1 MTKAIF
7 RSTRGKHVYISKKQ
21 SHKDDRR
28 KAKKSAASNY
38 FN

>member
-7 RSTRGKHVYISKKQ
+7 RSTRGKHSYISKKQ
-21 SHKDDRR
+21 SHKDDRH
-28 KAKKSAASNY
+28 KAKKSATSNY

>member
-7 RSTRGKHVYISKKQ
+7 RSTRGKHTYISKKQ

-28 KAKKSAASNY
+28 KAKKPATSNY

>member
-7 RSTRGKHVYISKKQ
+7 RSARGKYSYVSKKQ

-28 KAKKSAASNY
+28 KAKKACRV
-38 FN
+38 